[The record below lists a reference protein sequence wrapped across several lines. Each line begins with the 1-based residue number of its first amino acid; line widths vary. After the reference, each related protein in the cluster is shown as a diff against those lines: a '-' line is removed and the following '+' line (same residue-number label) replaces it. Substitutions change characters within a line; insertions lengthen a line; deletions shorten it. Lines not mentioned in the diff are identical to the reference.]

1 MRVSSVGGEA
11 CGPRDCLRGV
21 ALLGAA
27 LVSMAASCAG
37 ALAAQPGGV
46 PLSSA
51 PAPGA
56 IDDGEQDSWSEAIS
70 AKMKDSISAATARMG
85 LNKPPGPAPLEAP
98 SGCPTIA
105 LLPGTESQRVM
116 TPGATGNLGLK
127 YQYTLA
133 TVGRECVIS
142 GDRVSIKVGADGR
155 VLLGPA
161 GAAGRFDVPIRVAV
175 YSEAQGKPV
184 ESKLFRMG
192 VSVPAGQAS
201 VPFAF
206 VSDNVVVRIPPG
218 HTGEYSIK
226 VGIDGGA
233 KAGEPGGKAKH
244 ASRKKKGAAA
254 EETAAAQ

>member
-1 MRVSSVGGEA
+1 MRVSQGRIEVRRRV
-11 CGPRDCLRGV
+11 RDI
-21 ALLGAA
+21 
-27 LVSMAASCAG
+27 
-37 ALAAQPGGV
+37 ALAAAAAASLASATSAWAGPPGGV

-51 PAPGA
+51 PAPSA
-56 IDDGEQDSWSEAIS
+56 IDDGEESGWSQAIS
-70 AKMKDSISAATARMG
+70 DKMKDSISAATARMG

-98 SGCPTIA
+98 SGCPTIS

-116 TPGATGNLGLK
+116 ASGATGNQGLR

-133 TVGRECVIS
+133 TVGRECAIS

-175 YSEAQGKPV
+175 FSDAQGKPV

-192 VSVPAGQAS
+192 VAVPAGQAS
-201 VPFAF
+201 VPFQF
-206 VSDNVVVRIPPG
+206 VSESLVVRIPPG
-218 HTGEYSIK
+218 HTGEYTIK

-233 KAGEPGGKAKH
+233 KAGEGGKARR
-244 ASRKKKGAAA
+244 AGRKAKGAAS
-254 EETAAAQ
+254 EKTAAAQ